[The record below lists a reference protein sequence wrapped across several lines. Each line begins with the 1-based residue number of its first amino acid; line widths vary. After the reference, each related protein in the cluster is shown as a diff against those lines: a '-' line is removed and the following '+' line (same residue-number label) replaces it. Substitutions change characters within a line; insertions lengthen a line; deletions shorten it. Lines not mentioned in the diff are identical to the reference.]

1 MDRDENN
8 NEYPDVELLEVEAV
22 GWGDLYS
29 EARVA
34 TETGDQM
41 DISSCMTSETGPLES
56 RFSPCKLEQNKVMLY
71 STYKLKLAITHS
83 GVFDYINIVIYY
95 SLGM

>member
-8 NEYPDVELLEVEAV
+8 NEYPDVEQLEVEAV
-22 GWGDLYS
+22 GWGALYS
-29 EARVA
+29 EGRVT

-41 DISSCMTSETGPLES
+41 DISSCMTSETGPLDS

-71 STYKLKLAITHS
+71 STYKLKLEILIHTQ
-83 GVFDYINIVIYY
+83 VF
-95 SLGM
+95 